1 MTQKHKYFVNAE
13 VDRISLEDNEWVDI
27 KHRLSIRD
35 QDLIGEK
42 LMEIELD
49 TNTSREERRRRR
61 QAGEFP
67 GKAKFK
73 PSTVVLLEMSIVDW
87 SFTYPDG
94 NKVPVT
100 VEMIGK
106 MEPELANRLEEEID
120 QRNPLS
126 QAPQSNTS
134 MPLQDEQLPSPTKP
148 DDT

>member
-1 MTQKHKYFVNAE
+1 MTQKHKYFVDAE
-13 VDRISLEDNEWVDI
+13 VDRIPLEDGDWVDI

-49 TNTSREERRRRR
+49 TSTSREERRRRR

-94 NKVPVT
+94 SKVPVT

-106 MEPELANRLEEEID
+106 MEPALANQLEEEID

-126 QAPQSNTS
+126 QTPQSSTS
-134 MPLQDEQLPSPTKP
+134 TPFPEGQLPSLKKP
-148 DDT
+148 EDT